1 LDPIIKEIFDFKKED
16 IPKYEKNL
24 MLGGGTPGVNL
35 VKGKGIYVWDIEGN
49 EYIDCTSQS
58 YALTLGYSHPEIV
71 KIVQEQVEYSYH
83 MHTGFFTIPRYI
95 LAERI
100 AEVFPD
106 KMNRVLFT
114 IGGSMANEAAMKIAI
129 LNNPKAHNFI
139 ALYGGYHGT
148 SFMMTGATHMAT
160 YAYEKWLGSADM
172 AHFSYNFIRV
182 APPYYY
188 RPYHEVS
195 SPDDT
200 DEVDRRALEEL
211 EMQIKYGSTGPVC
224 AVLMEPLQG
233 SGGQLIFSKKYL
245 QGVRDICKK
254 YNIILIWDCIQTAFG
269 RMGTWCAAEYY
280 GVTPD
285 IITVSKTIAS
295 GFPLSA
301 VIVSEDLEGM
311 KMNGLDL
318 HTYGNNQLSQ
328 VVALKQMEII
338 KRDKIFENV
347 QKVGKY
353 LGEELRKLQ
362 KEYPVMGDVRA
373 LGFHIGIEF
382 VKDTDTKEP
391 DCDGCAKMRVAGFK
405 NGLIFGDG
413 GVNRGKNVLK
423 IKPPLITTKGEADLI
438 LERYYKSLQEVYG
451 EVKNAKA

>member
-1 LDPIIKEIFDFKKED
+1 MDPVIKEIFDFKKDD
-16 IPKYEKNL
+16 IPGYEKYL

-35 VKGKGIYVWDIEGN
+35 VKGKGVYVWDIEGN
-49 EYIDCTSQS
+49 QYIDCTSQS
-58 YALTLGYSHPEIV
+58 YSLTLGYSHPEIV
-71 KIVQEQVEYSYH
+71 KVIQEQVEYSYH

-100 AEVFPD
+100 AEIFPE

-114 IGGSMANEAAMKIAI
+114 IGGSMANEAALKIAI
-129 LNNPKAHNFI
+129 INRPKAHNFI
-139 ALYGGYHGT
+139 ALYGAYHGT

-160 YAYEKWLGSADM
+160 YAYEKWLGPAEL
-172 AHFSYNFIRV
+172 AHYSYNFIHV
-182 APPYYY
+182 PPPYYY
-188 RPYHEVS
+188 RPYFEVS
-195 SPDDT
+195 NPNDA

-224 AVLMEPLQG
+224 AMIMEPLQG

-245 QGVRDICKK
+245 QGVRDICNK

-269 RMGTWCAAEYY
+269 RMGTWSASEYY

-285 IITVSKTIAS
+285 IMTVSKCIAA
-295 GFPLSA
+295 GLPLSA
-301 VIVSEDLEGM
+301 VVVSDDIEGM
-311 KMNGLDL
+311 KMNGMDL

-338 KRDKIFENV
+338 KRDNILDNV
-347 QKVGKY
+347 KKVGSHLK
-353 LGEELRKLQ
+353 EELEKMQ

-382 VKDTDTKEP
+382 VKDPATKEP
-391 DCDGCAKMRVAGFK
+391 DFEGCTKMRTIGYK
-405 NGLIFGDG
+405 NGIIFGDG
-413 GVNRGKNVLK
+413 GVAGGKNVLK
-423 IKPPLITTKGEADLI
+423 IKPPLITTMAESDTI
-438 LERYYKSLQEVYG
+438 LERYYKTIQDVYG
-451 EVKNAKA
+451 K